1 MPFPALL
8 LALQLADTVT
18 ARLAFRLAEKSPR
31 TPAFLGEVSGFT
43 FDRADRLFI
52 SDIAEAKVLMFG
64 TDGKALGTIGRRGKG
79 PNELEA
85 PTGPVIGPDG
95 SLFVRDMSEVERFA
109 VDPKTGLPTQRGSSF
124 AGPMYA
130 PWRSF
135 QPSVID
141 AERRFHFP
149 QEIGR
154 SDGKTHVA
162 YRRYTL
168 TGKALDS
175 LPVPLFPT
183 SRSSFAS
190 VEISPGTGRM
200 VPGIATVPF
209 HPHPAWAVTPR
220 GTIVAGAATSDSLQ
234 ETDAAGRVVRRFASG
249 LVPPRIVARE
259 RAESARAFAR
269 RLDTLP
275 VPAER
280 IYGLSEESKA
290 RRLPERVPAFV
301 NVVIADDGTPWL
313 QRWPGAKGATLFS
326 AVRADGR
333 PGRTLRVPATCAT
346 SPAPVL
352 RGRRIACLER
362 DPETGSEA
370 VAVSV
375 W

>member
-8 LALQLADTVT
+8 LAVQLADTLT
-18 ARLAFRLAEKSPR
+18 ARVVFRLAEESPR
-31 TPAFLGEVSGFT
+31 TPAFLGEVSGFA
-43 FDRADRLFI
+43 FDRSGRLFV
-52 SDIAEAKVLMFG
+52 SDIAEAKVLVFG
-64 TDGKALGTIGRRGKG
+64 TDGRALGTIGRRGKG
-79 PNELEA
+79 PGELEA

-95 SLFVRDMSEVERFA
+95 SLFVRDMSGVERFT
-109 VDPKTGLPTQRGSSF
+109 VDPATGLPTRRGQGF

-141 AERRFHFP
+141 AQRRFHFP
-149 QEIGR
+149 EEVGR
-154 SDGKTHVA
+154 NDGKTHVA
-162 YRRYTL
+162 FRRYAL
-168 TGKALDS
+168 DGKALDS
-175 LPVPLFPT
+175 IPVPLFPT

-190 VEISPGTGRM
+190 VEVSPGTGRM
-200 VPGIATVPF
+200 VAGIATVPF

-220 GTIVAGAATSDSLQ
+220 GTIIAGSAASDSLQ
-234 ETDAAGRVVRRFASG
+234 ETDATGRVLRRLGSG
-249 LVPPRIVARE
+249 ALPPRIAARE

-275 VPAER
+275 VPVER

-301 NVVIADDGTPWL
+301 NVIIADDGTPWL
-313 QRWPGAKGATLFS
+313 QRWPTGAGTHFTAM
-326 AVRADGR
+326 RADGW
-333 PGRTLRVPATCAT
+333 PGTTLRVPAACAPV
-346 SPAPVL
+346 PAPVI
-352 RGRRIACLER
+352 RGRRLACLER
-362 DPETGSEA
+362 DAETGGEQ